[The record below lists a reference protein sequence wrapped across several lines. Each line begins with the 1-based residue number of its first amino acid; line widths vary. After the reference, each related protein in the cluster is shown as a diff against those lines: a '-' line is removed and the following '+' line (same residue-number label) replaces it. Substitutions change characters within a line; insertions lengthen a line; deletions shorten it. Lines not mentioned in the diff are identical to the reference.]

1 MVPLVLAISGLI
13 ASATHLGTPANAL
26 YVITGIGRSPLSNEV
41 VAAVAFLALGGVY
54 WILSFRDDLRRP
66 FRVAWLAATAAA
78 GFVFV
83 GYIAVAYSVPSVP
96 TWNLPTAPLTLW
108 LNALSSGPL
117 VGLFGLLLA
126 RQEPNRGMVAA
137 LLALVALAA
146 AVNAAVLGMQWQEL
160 PGIVTTTTRA
170 VDLVPAMPLAIGAY
184 AACEAVAV
192 ALGGIGALRR
202 VIGTGDDPFAA
213 AQRARIVRLALT
225 GASALLTLAA
235 CFALRAAH
243 DVGGVGFAGRSPTAT
258 RIAPKTRRT
267 TWTQNGTHV
276 NNRSPKACS
285 SGTSSAKGL
294 VVFRDEAET
303 AR

>member
-1 MVPLVLAISGLI
+1 MLKEKKSRRGTVIALVC
-13 ASATHLGTPANAL
+13 T
-26 YVITGIGRSPLSNEV
+26 
-41 VAAVAFLALGGVY
+41 
-54 WILSFRDDLRRP
+54 
-66 FRVAWLAATAAA
+66 
-78 GFVFV
+78 
-83 GYIAVAYSVPSVP
+83 
-96 TWNLPTAPLTLW
+96 
-108 LNALSSGPL
+108 
-117 VGLFGLLLA
+117 
-126 RQEPNRGMVAA
+126 AA

-235 CFALRAAH
+235 CFAVRFMFYALH
-243 DVGGVGFAGRSPTAT
+243 MTLGV
-258 RIAPKTRRT
+258 
-267 TWTQNGTHV
+267 
-276 NNRSPKACS
+276 
-285 SGTSSAKGL
+285 
-294 VVFRDEAET
+294 
-303 AR
+303 

>member
-1 MVPLVLAISGLI
+1 METALNEITLVLFTTIAPAGVMGYLTMALAIVLSRDEERAAAISRYLVVPLVLAISGLI

-83 GYIAVAYSVPSVP
+83 GYIAVAYSVPPVP

-235 CFALRAAH
+235 CFAVRFTFYALH
-243 DVGGVGFAGRSPTAT
+243 MTLGV
-258 RIAPKTRRT
+258 
-267 TWTQNGTHV
+267 
-276 NNRSPKACS
+276 
-285 SGTSSAKGL
+285 
-294 VVFRDEAET
+294 
-303 AR
+303 

>member
-1 MVPLVLAISGLI
+1 M
-13 ASATHLGTPANAL
+13 
-26 YVITGIGRSPLSNEV
+26 
-41 VAAVAFLALGGVY
+41 
-54 WILSFRDDLRRP
+54 
-66 FRVAWLAATAAA
+66 
-78 GFVFV
+78 
-83 GYIAVAYSVPSVP
+83 
-96 TWNLPTAPLTLW
+96 
-108 LNALSSGPL
+108 
-117 VGLFGLLLA
+117 LLA

-235 CFALRAAH
+235 CFAVRFTFYALH
-243 DVGGVGFAGRSPTAT
+243 MTLGV
-258 RIAPKTRRT
+258 
-267 TWTQNGTHV
+267 
-276 NNRSPKACS
+276 
-285 SGTSSAKGL
+285 
-294 VVFRDEAET
+294 
-303 AR
+303 

>member
-1 MVPLVLAISGLI
+1 M
-13 ASATHLGTPANAL
+13 
-26 YVITGIGRSPLSNEV
+26 
-41 VAAVAFLALGGVY
+41 
-54 WILSFRDDLRRP
+54 
-66 FRVAWLAATAAA
+66 
-78 GFVFV
+78 
-83 GYIAVAYSVPSVP
+83 AYSVPSVP

-235 CFALRAAH
+235 CFAVRFTFYALH
-243 DVGGVGFAGRSPTAT
+243 MTLGV
-258 RIAPKTRRT
+258 
-267 TWTQNGTHV
+267 
-276 NNRSPKACS
+276 
-285 SGTSSAKGL
+285 
-294 VVFRDEAET
+294 
-303 AR
+303 

>member
-1 MVPLVLAISGLI
+1 METALNEITLVLFTTIAPAGVMGYLTMALAIVLSRDEERAAAISRYLVVPLVLAISGLI

-41 VAAVAFLALGGVY
+41 VA
-54 WILSFRDDLRRP
+54 
-66 FRVAWLAATAAA
+66 
-78 GFVFV
+78 
-83 GYIAVAYSVPSVP
+83 AVAYSVPSVP

-126 RQEPNRGMVAA
+126 RQEPNRGMAAA

-146 AVNAAVLGMQWQEL
+146 AVNAAVLGVQWQEL

-235 CFALRAAH
+235 CFAVRFTFYALH
-243 DVGGVGFAGRSPTAT
+243 MTLGV
-258 RIAPKTRRT
+258 
-267 TWTQNGTHV
+267 
-276 NNRSPKACS
+276 
-285 SGTSSAKGL
+285 
-294 VVFRDEAET
+294 
-303 AR
+303 